1 MGPEVLQY
9 MSLAEIVSLAH
20 ESFDDLLP
28 RGDEIKITVGA
39 SGEGGKCIHFYVDG
53 DKNAT
58 ILREAIPAKYSG
70 LDTIVIYTQDNR
82 E

>member
-9 MSLAEIVSLAH
+9 MSTVEIISLAH
-20 ESFDDLLP
+20 ETFDDLLP
-28 RGDEIKITVGA
+28 RGAELKITIG
-39 SGEGGKCIHFYVDG
+39 SGGEGGKCIHFYVDG

-70 LDTIVIYTQDNR
+70 LDTIVIYTQD
-82 E
+82 EKE

>member
-9 MSLAEIVSLAH
+9 MSAAEIVSLAH

-28 RGDEIKITVGA
+28 RDAELKITVGA

-58 ILREAIPAKYSG
+58 TLREAIPAKYSG
-70 LDTIVIYTQDNR
+70 LDTIVIYTQDIK